1 MMHKTKKFIKNNK
14 NALRIKKKKKEYSI
28 QYNST
33 EYLLLCNDFPGSS
46 IGKESTYNV
55 GEPSS
60 IPGSGRSPGEGIG
73 YPLQHGWASL
83 VAQMVRNT
91 SAIWETW
98 VQSPGWENPLEK
110 GMATHSSIVAW
121 KILMERKAWWAAVHG
136 ARKSQT

>member
-1 MMHKTKKFIKNNK
+1 MSKFAKNSDNEASVPISK
-14 NALRIKKKKKEYSI
+14 GI
-28 QYNST
+28 
-33 EYLLLCNDFPGSS
+33 LCNELQSPMGFPGSS
-46 IGKESTYNV
+46 AGKESTCNA
-55 GEPSS
+55 GDPGL